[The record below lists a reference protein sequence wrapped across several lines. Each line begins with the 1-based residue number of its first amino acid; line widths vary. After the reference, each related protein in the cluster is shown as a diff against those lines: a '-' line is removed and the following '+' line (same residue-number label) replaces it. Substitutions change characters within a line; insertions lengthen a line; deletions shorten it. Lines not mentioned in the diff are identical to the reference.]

1 VDRDAGCSGGRRDVA
16 REQVEIIML
25 RVVAGLDT
33 RRAWRA
39 STAYPQFNCG
49 NTTGCWTFFGGTSA
63 ATPQTAALVALV
75 NAARAP
81 QGKQPIGFLD
91 PLLYGGVGASAYTD
105 IVPQH
110 YGTAPKTFA
119 GAEVGV
125 SGPVLKSV
133 GDLQD
138 NQLWQVPIAGY
149 PTTTGYDATTGWG
162 TPNASAFVGALAA
175 MP

>member
-1 VDRDAGCSGGRRDVA
+1 
-16 REQVEIIML
+16 L
-25 RVVAGLDT
+25 
-33 RRAWRA
+33 
-39 STAYPQFNCG
+39 
-49 NTTGCWTFFGGTSA
+49 A

-75 NAARAP
+75 NAARAA

-91 PLLYGGVGASAYTD
+91 PLLYGGVVASAYTD

-110 YGTAPKTFA
+110 CGTAPKTFA
-119 GAEVGV
+119 GTEVGV

-138 NQLWQVPIAGY
+138 NQLWQVSIPGY
-149 PTTTGYDATTGWG
+149 QTTTGYGATTGWG
-162 TPNASAFVGALAA
+162 TPKAAAFVHGLAA